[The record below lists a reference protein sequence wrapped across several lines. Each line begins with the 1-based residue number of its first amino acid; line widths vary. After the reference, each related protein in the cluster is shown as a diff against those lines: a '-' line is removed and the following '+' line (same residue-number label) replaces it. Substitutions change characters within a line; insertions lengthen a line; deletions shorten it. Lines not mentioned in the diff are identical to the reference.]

1 LIAEADLDAP
11 TLASCMA
18 VRAGAALRRTVE
30 LRRAGMTA
38 SPTLVVG
45 GRMYPGGVSD
55 AAALQ
60 GLMEDELSAG
70 WLGQHAIAGEAR

>member
-1 LIAEADLDAP
+1 
-11 TLASCMA
+11 
-18 VRAGAALRRTVE
+18 
-30 LRRAGMTA
+30 
-38 SPTLVVG
+38 
-45 GRMYPGGVSD
+45 MYPGGVSD